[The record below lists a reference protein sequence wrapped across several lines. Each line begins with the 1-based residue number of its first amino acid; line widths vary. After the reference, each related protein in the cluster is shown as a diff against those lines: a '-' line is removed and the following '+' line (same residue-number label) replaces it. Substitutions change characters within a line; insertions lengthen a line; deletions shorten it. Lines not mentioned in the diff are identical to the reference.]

1 MAPSGAGIPD
11 ETRISDATRTRRNC
25 GKCAGDAAMR
35 VAILIA
41 WRQSAPAS
49 VRAKRDA

>member
-1 MAPSGAGIPD
+1 VVLASPD
-11 ETRISDATRTRRNC
+11 VTRISDATRTRRNC
-25 GKCAGDAAMR
+25 RTCAADAAMR

-49 VRAKRDA
+49 LRAKRDA